1 MKWKEKLGNYLIDLS
16 KYFFT
21 GVFVSSLLK
30 NMEGLEI
37 LIQIV
42 GFTVTIVFLLIGLVL
57 TEKTKED

>member
-1 MKWKEKLGNYLIDLS
+1 MKWREKLGNYLIDLS

>member
-42 GFTVTIVFLLIGLVL
+42 GFTITIVFLLIGLVL

>member
-42 GFTVTIVFLLIGLVL
+42 CFTVTIVFLLIGLVL

>member
-1 MKWKEKLGNYLIDLS
+1 MIDLS